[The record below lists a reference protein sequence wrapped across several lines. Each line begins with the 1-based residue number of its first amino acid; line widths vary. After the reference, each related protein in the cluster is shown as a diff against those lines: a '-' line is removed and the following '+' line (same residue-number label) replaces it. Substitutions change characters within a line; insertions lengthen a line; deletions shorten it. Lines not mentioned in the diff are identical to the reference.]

1 MIAKIALIVYNIK
14 SYSPI
19 RRYHKSHK
27 MNPRTKLFFSFFG
40 ILLLAAGALWIAY
53 PKGSR
58 INLNKIKIP
67 YAQDFK
73 IHLGLDLQ
81 GGSHLVYQADF
92 SGIKD
97 ADKADALSAI
107 RDTIERRVNSFGVS
121 EPLVQVTGVDR
132 IIIELPGIKDISEAI
147 KQIGQTPYLEFKL
160 ANPNPPTVPV
170 QVGKGSSTPQITI
183 NPNDLW
189 VSTGLSGKQLTK
201 ASVDFQ
207 QGQSLSNQVVV
218 RLEFNGEGKDLFSK
232 ITTENVGKRL
242 AIFLDGQIIS
252 APTIQ
257 TAITDGSAIITGN
270 FTTQEAKD
278 LATRF
283 NSGAL
288 PVPIKLI
295 SQQNVGATLGKESV
309 QKSLIAGL
317 IGLLMI
323 ALFMIMYYR
332 FPGFLAVLALLIYAI
347 VALAVFKIGI
357 SFTALLLVGL
367 FFFLG
372 LTVNPRFGYLA
383 LLSYLCL
390 IFLKGLSPVTL
401 TLAGIAGFILSVGM
415 AVDAN
420 ILIFERL
427 KEEIRAGKEIHKAVE
442 DGFAR
447 AWLSIRDS
455 NVSSL
460 ITTVILYIFGTPSI
474 KGFAVTLGI
483 GILISMFTAI
493 TVTRTF
499 LRLFV
504 GNNILTHP
512 WLFGVSKTRHESTN

>member
-1 MIAKIALIVYNIK
+1 MHPKL
-14 SYSPI
+14 
-19 RRYHKSHK
+19 
-27 MNPRTKLFFSFFG
+27 KLFGSLFA
-40 ILLLAAGALWIAY
+40 ILLIAAAAVWVDL
-53 PKGSR
+53 PQGSKLDLR
-58 INLNKIKIP
+58 KIKIP
-67 YAQDFK
+67 YNQTFK
-73 IHLGLDLQ
+73 TRLGLDLQ

-92 SGIKD
+92 KEIKQQD
-97 ADKADALSAI
+97 QADALNAI

-121 EPLVQVTGVDR
+121 EPLVQVTGADR
-132 IIIELPGIKDISEAI
+132 IIVELPGIKDINEAI
-147 KQIGQTPYLEFKL
+147 SQIGQTPYLEFKVQGVQQQEIKPD
-160 ANPNPPTVPV
+160 ANGTLNLDA
-170 QVGKGSSTPQITI
+170 GSGWQ
-183 NPNDLW
+183 N
-189 VSTGLSGKQLTK
+189 TGLSGKQLKK
-201 ASVDFQ
+201 ASVDFD
-207 QGQSLSNQVVV
+207 QGQGLSSQVVV
-218 RLEFNGEGKDLFSK
+218 RLEFNDEGTKLFSD
-232 ITTENVGKRL
+232 ITTANINKPV
-242 AIFLDGQIIS
+242 AIFLDGQLLS
-252 APTIQ
+252 APTVQ
-257 TAITDGSAIITGN
+257 NAITNGTAIITGD
-270 FTTQEAKD
+270 FTVQQAKD
-278 LATRF
+278 LATRL

-309 QKSLIAGL
+309 QKSVAAGL
-317 IGLLMI
+317 IGLLLI
-323 ALFMIMYYR
+323 AIFMIVYYR
-332 FPGFLAVLALLIYAI
+332 FPGFLATIALIIYAI
-347 VALAVFKIGI
+347 VSFAVFKIGI
-357 SFTALLLVGL
+357 SFSAVAMVGI

-372 LTVNPRFGYLA
+372 LTVNSWFGALA
-383 LLSYLCL
+383 LFSYIVM

-401 TLAGIAGFILSVGM
+401 TLAGIAGFILSIGM

-499 LRLFV
+499 LKVFV

-512 WLFGVSKTRHESTN
+512 WLFGVSKLKDNKNNS

>member
-1 MIAKIALIVYNIK
+1 MHPKL
-14 SYSPI
+14 
-19 RRYHKSHK
+19 
-27 MNPRTKLFFSFFG
+27 KLFASLFA
-40 ILLLAAGALWIAY
+40 ILLISAAALWISL
-53 PKGSR
+53 PQGSKISLKG
-58 INLNKIKIP
+58 LKIP
-67 YAQDFK
+67 YSQTFK
-73 IHLGLDLQ
+73 VHLGLDLQ

-92 SGIKD
+92 KDIKQSD
-97 ADKADALSAI
+97 QADALTSV

-121 EPLVQVTGVDR
+121 EPLVQVTGNDR
-132 IIIELPGIKDISEAI
+132 IIVELPGIKDVNEAI
-147 KQIGQTPYLEFKL
+147 NQIGQTPLLEFKTQSTKE
-160 ANPNPPTVPV
+160 PTLVPDS
-170 QVGKGSSTPQITI
+170 KGQITV
-183 NPNDLW
+183 DASQGW
-189 VSTGLSGKQLTK
+189 DYTGLSGKQLKK
-201 ASVDFQ
+201 ASVDYQ
-207 QGQSLSNQVVV
+207 QGKTVSNQVVV
-218 RLEFNGEGKDLFSK
+218 RLEFDDEGKKLFSE
-232 ITTENVGKRL
+232 ITTASIGKPI
-242 AIFLDGQIIS
+242 AIFLDGQLLS
-252 APTIQ
+252 APTVQ
-257 TAITDGSAIITGN
+257 TAITDGVAIISGD
-270 FTTQEAKD
+270 FTVQQAKD
-278 LATRF
+278 LSTRL

-309 QKSLIAGL
+309 QKSVQAGL

-323 ALFMIMYYR
+323 VVFMILYYR
-332 FPGFLAVLALLIYAI
+332 FPGLLATFALLIYA
-347 VALAVFKIGI
+347 VVSFAVFKIGV

-372 LTVNPRFGYLA
+372 LTVSSWFGILA
-383 LLSYLCL
+383 FLSYILL

-401 TLAGIAGFILSVGM
+401 TLAGIAGFILSIGM

-474 KGFAVTLGI
+474 KGFALTLGI

-499 LRLFV
+499 LKVFV

-512 WLFGVSKTRHESTN
+512 WLFGVSKIKPSANLKNN

>member
-1 MIAKIALIVYNIK
+1 MKPK
-14 SYSPI
+14 
-19 RRYHKSHK
+19 
-27 MNPRTKLFFSFFG
+27 TKLFASFVAIVF
-40 ILLLAAGALWIAY
+40 LAAAAFWIVY
-53 PKGSR
+53 PKGSS

-67 YAQDFK
+67 YQQAYK

-92 SGIKD
+92 SGIKQQD
-97 ADKADALSAI
+97 RQDALNAI

-121 EPLVQVTGVDR
+121 EPLVQVTGQDR
-132 IIIELPGIKDISEAI
+132 ITIELPGIKDVNEAI
-147 KQIGQTPYLEFKL
+147 NQIGQTPYLEFKVE
-160 ANPNPPTVPV
+160 NPNANLT
-170 QVGKGSSTPQITI
+170 
-183 NPNDLW
+183 PNDKGEIDASQLW

-201 ASVDFQ
+201 ANVDFQ
-207 QGQSLSNQVVV
+207 QGSGLTNSVVV
-218 RLEFNGEGKDLFSK
+218 RLEFNSEGKKLFSD
-232 ITTENVGKRL
+232 ITSANIGKQV
-242 AIFLDGQIIS
+242 AILLDGQVIS
-252 APTIQ
+252 APTVKS
-257 TAITDGSAIITGN
+257 AITDGTAIIEGN
-270 FTTQEAKD
+270 FTTDTAKQ
-278 LATRF
+278 LATRL

-295 SQQNVGATLGKESV
+295 SQQNVGATLGQESI
-309 QKSLIAGL
+309 QKSIIAGL

-323 ALFMIMYYR
+323 AIFMISFYR
-332 FPGFLAVLALLIYAI
+332 FPGFLAVCALLVYTLISLAI
-347 VALAVFKIGI
+347 FKIGI
-357 SFTALLLVGL
+357 SFTVVVLVGL

-372 LTVNPRFGYLA
+372 LTVNAWFGVLA
-383 LLSYLCL
+383 FLSYIAVML
-390 IFLKGLSPVTL
+390 LKGLSPVTL

-427 KEEIRAGKEIHKAVE
+427 KEEIRAGKDMHKAVE

-460 ITTVILYIFGTPSI
+460 ITTAILYMFGTPSI

-512 WLFGVSKTRHESTN
+512 WLFGVSKLKPEKQEGAAQEPATT